1 MSYQEAALRISGL
14 SKRFGDVVALKKA
27 DLHLA
32 TGSFHAL
39 LGENGA
45 GKSTLAKC
53 VIGLVQPDD
62 GRIEIDARE
71 RRIGSPREA
80 HDWGVGMVHQH
91 FSLVPNMT
99 VAENLVTSKFTGSW
113 IIDWRREVRDL
124 EDFCSR
130 MPFTVDLSAPVGS
143 LAAGEKQKVEIL
155 KQLFLGHHILILDE
169 PTSVLTLEEADEL
182 FGMLRERTQRGEL
195 SILLITHKL
204 REVFKFAEFV
214 SVLRRGQGVATGSV
228 QEFTSDDLAHHMI
241 GNADLPTVVA
251 RENTPT
257 GSIGFEIQ
265 DLVVYSDK
273 GIDAVKGVNLAV
285 RSGEIVGIAGVSGN
299 GQRELLEVLAGQ
311 RQAKKGSVEVHG
323 SRYHSTR
330 HEMLKHK
337 VFYLPEEPLRT
348 ASVASM
354 TLAENLA
361 FRGFDQPPLCR
372 RRWVLSRER
381 MKRQARELVAR
392 YRIKAANV
400 DTPIEQ
406 LSGGNIQRTVLAR
419 ELSAGVQVLVASNP
433 CFGLDVSAVAEIH
446 SQIMAAR
453 NRGAAVL
460 MVSEDLDELMAL
472 SDRIIV
478 MFEGRFVH
486 EVAVEEADLQAIG
499 RHMTGGHHFI
509 IS

>member
-1 MSYQEAALRISGL
+1 MGRDEAALQISAL
-14 SKRFGDVVALKKA
+14 SKRFGDVVALEHA

-45 GKSTLAKC
+45 GKSTLARC
-53 VIGLVQPDD
+53 VIGLVQPDA

-71 RRIGSPREA
+71 RRIGSPKEA

-124 EDFCSR
+124 DDFCSH
-130 MPFTVDLSAPVGS
+130 MPFTVDLSARVSS

-182 FGMLRERTQRGEL
+182 FGMLRQRTQRGEL
-195 SILLITHKL
+195 SVLLITHKL
-204 REVFKFAEFV
+204 REVFKFAEVV
-214 SVLRRGQGVATGSV
+214 SVLRRGQVVARGSV
-228 QEFTSDDLAHHMI
+228 QEFTSDDLAHHMV
-241 GNADLPTVVA
+241 GKSGLPTVVA
-251 RENTPT
+251 RENKTAGRT
-257 GSIGFEIQ
+257 GLQ
-265 DLVVYSDK
+265 VRDLVVRSDK
-273 GIDAVKGVNLAV
+273 GIDAVKGVDLTV
-285 RSGEIVGIAGVSGN
+285 RNGEIVGVAGVSGN

-311 RQAKKGSVEVHG
+311 RQATTGSVEVHG
-323 SRYHSTR
+323 TRYHATR
-330 HEMLKHK
+330 HEMLKHG
-337 VFYLPEEPLRT
+337 VFFLPEEPLRT

-372 RRWVLSRER
+372 RRWVLSRDR
-381 MKRQARELVAR
+381 MKNQARELVAR

-400 DTPIEQ
+400 DVPIEQ
-406 LSGGNIQRTVLAR
+406 LSGGNVQRTVLAR

-433 CFGLDVSAVAEIH
+433 CFGLDVGAVAEIH

-453 NRGAAVL
+453 NHGAAVL

-486 EVAVEEADLQAIG
+486 EVAAADADLQAIG
-499 RHMTGGHHFI
+499 RHMTGGHQAI
-509 IS
+509 AS